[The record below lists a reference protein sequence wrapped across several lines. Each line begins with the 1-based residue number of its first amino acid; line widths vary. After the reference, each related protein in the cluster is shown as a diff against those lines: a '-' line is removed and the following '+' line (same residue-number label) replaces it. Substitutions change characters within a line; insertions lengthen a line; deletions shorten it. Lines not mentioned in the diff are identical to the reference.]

1 MEEPPKFFDDL
12 KSGDEL
18 IWFNER
24 EKILSQNEKSKYII
38 NKNLI
43 HISPRSINKSKN

>member
-1 MEEPPKFFDDL
+1 MEEPPKLLADL

-38 NKNLI
+38 IKNMFP
-43 HISPRSINKSKN
+43 ISHRSINKSKN